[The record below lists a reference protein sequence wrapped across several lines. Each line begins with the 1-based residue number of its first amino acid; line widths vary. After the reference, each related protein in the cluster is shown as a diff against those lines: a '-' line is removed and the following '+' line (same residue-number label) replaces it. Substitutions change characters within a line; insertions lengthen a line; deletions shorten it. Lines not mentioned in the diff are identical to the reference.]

1 MNRSD
6 DQAGTRARTYPEIG
20 DCPRIMASTGGQN
33 GRNVQDEV
41 LPPNA
46 FMPVLTARVLEE
58 FTMIRSQHALKPT
71 LMLLAAALGLA
82 AVLAQAEGDPA
93 PTYQRELQA
102 LRYKGCHWTDDMGKN
117 VYECIKKND
126 GFGTHWCYDETLE
139 KFCPAQLEAAKKAA
153 AQSVPADKPAN

>member
-1 MNRSD
+1 
-6 DQAGTRARTYPEIG
+6 
-20 DCPRIMASTGGQN
+20 
-33 GRNVQDEV
+33 
-41 LPPNA
+41 
-46 FMPVLTARVLEE
+46 
-58 FTMIRSQHALKPT
+58 MIRSRHALKPT
-71 LMLLAAALGLA
+71 LMLLATALGLTA
-82 AVLAQAEGDPA
+82 MLAQAEGDPA

-153 AQSVPADKPAN
+153 AQSTPADKPAN